1 MKRRA
6 LLSLVLASSIL
17 AACGGKGRR
26 LGVRGRGHAARG
38 SYALLPSGAVSVAR
52 LDAKA
57 LFASQG
63 AGGEAARLGERYLPI
78 GEEAGFV
85 ASRDLDT
92 VVAGA
97 YSTQGADVAA
107 VLKGRFDEAKI
118 RDAAEK
124 HTPLRGGGQLV
135 ASSYAG
141 RNVYTLSNVGFT
153 VLSSTT
159 VIAGTETGIRRVL
172 DRVAANR
179 VTRDMQPW
187 MLQTLETADAHVAFA
202 ADLANQP
209 MGAPTQLSLPLGFLQ
224 GLKSVRLLATFKE
237 PGLVVAG
244 ALTYPDANTAQAAS
258 QELRKAAGMS
268 QAFALLGLPQLR
280 DVKIDVAQTDVQ
292 LQFAA
297 DDAQLRSLVK
307 QAPQWIGAPPAAAA
321 TPDAPLVAGR
331 YPAVSSSTAR
341 GALGTCPSRRTRH
354 RSPRGAAG
362 PSRRA
367 EPRRRFSRGGQ
378 RLDARVL
385 PRDGRALRR
394 RLRADRR
401 ARRQLDTGRATRL
414 QELGRPCGSSGLLAA
429 TFRSAR
435 RRRLAGRPMGAW
447 WPRSGSAA
455 PSSTGAPP
463 KSRGPDGPARRQALP
478 GARLRGPRY
487 SHVTSAQVKSALL
500 LAGLYADGP
509 TVGRRSG
516 AIAPSGSR
524 RVGAR
529 ARRRRAVRLDPAGW
543 ARQPSRLDHV
553 PGDLSAA
560 AFVLWPLRRAGSR
573 VSVRRRGRP
582 RRASG
587 DLRHGRVRRRRA
599 AATAAAN
606 RSPTTAEGAG
616 VRAAQLGGRR

>member
-17 AACGGKGRR
+17 AACGGKKD
-26 LGVRGRGHAARG
+26 AA
-38 SYALLPSGAVSVAR
+38 SASAAAATPLEDPYALLPSGAVSVAR

-307 QAPQWIGAPPAAAA
+307 QAPQWIGAPPAGAAA
-321 TPDAPLVAGR
+321 TPR
-331 YPAVSSSTAR
+331 
-341 GALGTCPSRRTRH
+341 
-354 RSPRGAAG
+354 
-362 PSRRA
+362 
-367 EPRRRFSRGGQ
+367 
-378 RLDARVL
+378 
-385 PRDGRALRR
+385 
-394 RLRADRR
+394 
-401 ARRQLDTGRATRL
+401 
-414 QELGRPCGSSGLLAA
+414 
-429 TFRSAR
+429 
-435 RRRLAGRPMGAW
+435 
-447 WPRSGSAA
+447 
-455 PSSTGAPP
+455 
-463 KSRGPDGPARRQALP
+463 
-478 GARLRGPRY
+478 
-487 SHVTSAQVKSALL
+487 
-500 LAGLYADGP
+500 
-509 TVGRRSG
+509 
-516 AIAPSGSR
+516 
-524 RVGAR
+524 
-529 ARRRRAVRLDPAGW
+529 
-543 ARQPSRLDHV
+543 
-553 PGDLSAA
+553 
-560 AFVLWPLRRAGSR
+560 
-573 VSVRRRGRP
+573 
-582 RRASG
+582 
-587 DLRHGRVRRRRA
+587 
-599 AATAAAN
+599 
-606 RSPTTAEGAG
+606 
-616 VRAAQLGGRR
+616 